1 MGRNDS
7 GLCFLQRNGTV
18 FATVFQ
24 CIWVIRFESSGGG
37 VTLATA
43 PEPDPEFY
51 TYKAGGEHH

>member
-43 PEPDPEFY
+43 PEPDPEF
-51 TYKAGGEHH
+51 